1 MIFFQVSWSCQSNLL
16 SVLNILRDA
25 TEHNLEVDLAY
36 LDFAKAFDSVRHR
49 KLIHKLEKYGITLD
63 ERFPVEQNTTSTSA
77 LYDWASVIGGV
88 CQGSAFGPI
97 LFALFI
103 NDLPRYILAKLF
115 LFADDTKLLQ
125 VCKSCKMT

>member
-1 MIFFQVSWSCQSNLL
+1 MALLWMKDFLLNRIQQVRL
-16 SVLNILRDA
+16 
-25 TEHNLEVDLAY
+25 
-36 LDFAKAFDSVRHR
+36 
-49 KLIHKLEKYGITLD
+49 
-63 ERFPVEQNTTSTSA
+63 TSA